1 MPTRTQLLGVVL
13 VLLAK
18 LVWGPGDTLA
28 QGHGRRMGAGGDM
41 GHQRSALQALEP
53 QMQQLG
59 GLMQQMA
66 ERIKAGPLTPDQ
78 ALHLSGMMEQM
89 ATIMTKMSAGIPGAD
104 TSAQLESMKGRL
116 TAMQPPATLKT
127 GPSSSPE
134 PVPQPQKP

>member
-1 MPTRTQLLGVVL
+1 MPIRTQVLGVIL
-13 VLLAK
+13 VTLAT
-18 LVWGPGDTLA
+18 LVGGPGDVLA
-28 QGHGRRMGAGGDM
+28 QGHGHRMGAGGDM

-89 ATIMTKMSAGIPGAD
+89 ATIMTKMSAGILGAD
-104 TSAQLESMKGRL
+104 TSAQLESMQGRL
-116 TAMQPPATLKT
+116 TAMQPQATLKT

-134 PVPQPQKP
+134 TVPQPQKP